1 MPRFVSHEDQ
11 DIEAP
16 KAEKLASGL
25 TALGSQLP
33 RLESELRGQI
43 TWQVIVA
50 GMLVAVIMGCAY
62 PYMVLKLGFGPN
74 VSVVAAFFGFLFLKL
89 IDIVMFRRTYNR
101 WQNNLA
107 EAAGTSSAQTAFMCV
122 LLGAFELLSHNTKG
136 KYGMRLDPMVSFM
149 WLTCAATLGVLM
161 AVPLRRHFVVDE
173 KLPYVDG
180 LSTAETI
187 TVLDP
192 PRDATPEIRR
202 NALNAFKAVMYGVFV
217 SGLIMFFREDAKL
230 FDIVP
235 EGWMAPWQ
243 IIGTETI
250 THIKAG
256 QLPANWFAAWPSI
269 HPDSVV
275 ATTTVLTGIVL
286 ANMNVGVQYSLLS
299 IGSGMLV
306 GLRINVSMM
315 IGGTLAWVIAPY
327 FLVKYGLIIVAEGK
341 PTSSRTVLFW
351 VMWPATGMLV
361 AGGLTAL
368 ALRWRLLVDTFLS
381 LRGAK
386 IGTSEFPLTFVVPGI
401 AVSAIALVF
410 VQYHYLGMPVWITIV
425 AILLSVPLMLV
436 GLRVLGETNW
446 GPISALSNMMQGVFA
461 AIAPGNVGAN
471 MAASGTTGTIA
482 TSSEMIMQD
491 YKCGEIVGTKP
502 RLITIM
508 QLIAIPVGAAAVSLV
523 YPFLVKTYHLV
534 EGGRTENLI
543 DPATGELVKAGLS
556 SPISQ
561 KWAGFAQI
569 LEKGPG
575 ALPSSALYMLILF
588 SVLGVVFTIL
598 ESNKKLKKWV
608 PSPTGI
614 GIGILVPFLVVFTM
628 FLGGVVGAIWEK
640 INKKSSDIYMV
651 PLGSGFIAGEAL
663 VAVVAAI
670 YFGATS

>member
-1 MPRFVSHEDQ
+1 MPPAVSHEDQ

-16 KAEKLASGL
+16 KGDKLATEL
-25 TALGSQLP
+25 AALGAKLP
-33 RLESELRGQI
+33 PADADLRGDI
-43 TWQVIVA
+43 SWRVVLA
-50 GMLVAVIMGCAY
+50 GLLVAVIMGCAY

-89 IDIVMFRRTYNR
+89 LDLIFFKKSYNR

-107 EAAGTSSAQTAFMCV
+107 EAAGTSAAQTAFMCV
-122 LLGAFELLSHNTKG
+122 LLGAFELLNYNTKG
-136 KYGMRLDPMVSFM
+136 KYGMVLEPHVSFL

-180 LSTAETI
+180 LATAETI

-192 PRDATPEIRR
+192 PHDATEQVRR
-202 NALNAFKAVMYGVFV
+202 NALNAFKAVMAGVFV

-230 FDIVP
+230 FNIVP
-235 EGWMAPWQ
+235 EGFMAPWQ
-243 IIGTETI
+243 TIGTKE
-250 THIKAG
+250 
-256 QLPANWFAAWPSI
+256 
-269 HPDSVV
+269 VV
-275 ATTTVLTGIVL
+275 GGTTVITGIVL

-315 IGGTLAWVIAPY
+315 IGGVLAWVVAPY
-327 FLVKYGLIIVAEGK
+327 FLVKYGMIAVAADK
-341 PTSSRTVLFW
+341 PVSGRTVLFW

-368 ALRWRLLVDTFLS
+368 ALRWKLLVTTFKS
-381 LRGAK
+381 LRSAK
-386 IGTSEFPLTFVVPGI
+386 IGTSEFPLSIVVPGI
-401 AVSAIALVF
+401 AISAIALVI
-410 VQYHYLGMPVWITIV
+410 VQYKYLDMPIWITLV
-425 AILLSVPLMLV
+425 AIVLSVPLMLV

-491 YKCGEIVGTKP
+491 YKCGDMVGTKP

-508 QLIAIPVGAAAVSLV
+508 QLLAIPVGAACVSLV
-523 YPFLVKTYHLV
+523 YPFLVDTYHLV
-534 EGGRTENLI
+534 EGGRSGAEMVPGT
-543 DPATGELVKAGLS
+543 TELVKAGLS

-575 ALPSSALYMLILF
+575 ALPTSALYMLIVF

-640 INKKSSDIYMV
+640 VNKKSSDIYMV